1 MVDLE
6 RSHRPAAT
14 TLPAADPVSDE
25 ETERLLTEFVA
36 TRDPQLR
43 DALAQ
48 RFDRVVQWL
57 SRKFARGTV
66 PIEDLVQMG
75 RIGLLQALDRYDPER
90 GVKFLTY
97 AISMITGE
105 IKHYFRDCAWGL
117 RVPRQLQEL
126 AVALPRVEEGLYTKL
141 GRSPTLTEMAESLG
155 VTEEQIAAAMELGS
169 AFQPQSL
176 NVCHPFGDWES
187 HEELQDLLGSAD
199 RRLEAVVEF
208 EPLYSA
214 MKGLDER
221 KHWIVRR
228 RYFEDWSQ
236 TEVAREL
243 GISQMHVSRLERE
256 ALNQLRVALQQN
268 ASP

>member
-1 MVDLE
+1 MGELE
-6 RSHRPAAT
+6 RANRTAAT
-14 TLPAADPVSDE
+14 TLPAADPVGDA
-25 ETERLLTEFVA
+25 ETDRLLTEFVE
-36 TRDPQLR
+36 TRDPRLR

-75 RIGLLQALDRYDPER
+75 RIGLLQALDRYDPDR

-97 AISMITGE
+97 AISMITCE
-105 IKHYFRDCAWGL
+105 IKHYFRVCDWGL

-126 AVALPRVEEGLYTKL
+126 AVALPKVEEGLYSEL
-141 GRSPTLTEMAESLG
+141 GRSPTITEMAECLG
-155 VTEEQIAAAMELGS
+155 VNEEQIAAAMELGS

-176 NVCHPFGDWES
+176 NVGHPFGDWES
-187 HEELQDLLGSAD
+187 HEELQDLLGGSD
-199 RRLEAVVEF
+199 ERLDAVVEF
-208 EPLYSA
+208 EPLYA
-214 MKGLDER
+214 ALEGLDER

-256 ALNQLRVALQQN
+256 ALKQLRASMQQSV
-268 ASP
+268 SP

>member
-6 RSHRPAAT
+6 RSHRPVAT
-14 TLPAADPVSDE
+14 ALPAADPVSDA
-25 ETERLLTEFVA
+25 ETERLLNEFVA

-75 RIGLLQALDRYDPER
+75 RIGLLQALDRYDADR

-126 AVALPRVEEGLYTKL
+126 AVALPKVEEALNSQL
-141 GRSPTLTEMAESLG
+141 GRSPTLTEMAEHLG
-155 VTEEQIAAAMELGS
+155 VNEEQIAAAMELGS

-187 HEELQDLLGSAD
+187 HEELQDLLGSPD
-199 RRLEAVVEF
+199 QRLDAVVEF
-208 EPLYSA
+208 EPLYTA
-214 MKGLDER
+214 LQGLDER

-243 GISQMHVSRLERE
+243 GISQMHVSRLERQ
-256 ALNQLRVALQQN
+256 ALERLKAILT
-268 ASP
+268 